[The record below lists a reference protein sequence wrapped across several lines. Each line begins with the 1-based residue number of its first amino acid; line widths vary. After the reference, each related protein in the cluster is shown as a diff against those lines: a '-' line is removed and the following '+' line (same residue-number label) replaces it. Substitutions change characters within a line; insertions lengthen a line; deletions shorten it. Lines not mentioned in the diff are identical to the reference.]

1 MKKLIITSI
10 ILTLSFSVNAQNWW
24 KNKKVRGNGNVVTK
38 TRTISDF
45 KGVDVGGSFDVVLVK
60 GKERKVTIKGEE
72 NIINYIETKV
82 RNNTLQVKYQNNIN
96 ISTTKKLTVT
106 LVYRD
111 IEKISLSGSGN
122 IINKGVL
129 NNSNLKVNLGG
140 SGNITLNVDSNEVQS
155 SIGGSGNI
163 KLQGISNELECSIAG
178 SGSIKAYE
186 LNTNILFATVTGSG
200 NIRSTVNNKIKA
212 TVVGSGSVYYKGN
225 PTYIDSNSIGSGDVI
240 DRN

>member
-10 ILTLSFSVNAQNWW
+10 ILTVSFSVNAQNWW

-60 GKERKVTIKGEE
+60 GKERKVIIKGEE
-72 NIINYIETKV
+72 NIIKYIETKV

-106 LVYRD
+106 IVYRD

-140 SGNITLNVDSNEVQS
+140 SGNITLHVDSDEVHS

-163 KLQGISNELECSIAG
+163 KLQGESNELECSIAG

-186 LNTNILFATVTGSG
+186 LNTNILLASVTGSG
-200 NIRSTVNNKIKA
+200 SIRSTVNKKIKA
-212 TVVGSGSVYYKGN
+212 KVVGSGSVYYKGN
-225 PTYIDSNSIGSGDVI
+225 PTHIDSNSIGSGDVI

>member
-1 MKKLIITSI
+1 MKKLIIASI
-10 ILTLSFSVNAQNWW
+10 ILTVSFSVNAQNWW
-24 KNKKVRGNGNVVTK
+24 KNKKVRGNGNIVTK

-45 KGVDVGGSFDVVLVK
+45 DGVEVGGSFDVILVK
-60 GKERKVTIKGEE
+60 GKKRKITIKGEE

-96 ISTTKKLTVT
+96 ISTTKKITVT
-106 LVYRD
+106 ISYLD

-122 IINKGVL
+122 IVNKGVL

-140 SGNITLNVDSNEVQS
+140 SGNITLHIDSSEVQS

-163 KLQGISNELECSIAG
+163 KLQGESKELECSIAG

-186 LNTNILFATVTGSG
+186 LNTNILSATVTGSG
-200 NIRSTVNNKIKA
+200 SIRSTVNNKIKA
-212 TVVGSGSVYYKGN
+212 KVIGSGSVYYKGN
-225 PTYIDSNSIGSGDVI
+225 PTYIDSKSVGSGDVI